1 MKPQLFVLSAL
12 VALASAGVVDLN
24 LKRSVEFSRVTE
36 AIIEFPQVMD
46 QIKGNVALQSLS
58 GDAKVSALVASLRG
72 LTSAAQAP
80 LVAVAKSLGLTVE
93 QYWVSNVIL
102 VKGLTLEKLSQLTST
117 PGDFLIRAQGTDYI
131 TDPITGEEVVTLQNP
146 QWGVAKI
153 RANLVW
159 SITQGEGVVVGIFDS
174 GVNLGHEALSA
185 GYAGAWLDPHHNEA
199 APTDVLGHG
208 SHVAGTVLGRANG
221 IGVAPGAQWTACR
234 GFNHTGNTTEALLLQ
249 CGEFFLTSTPRP
261 NVVCNS
267 WGGPQ
272 ANPFFRPAVEAW
284 RQAGIIPVFA
294 MGNSGRFCR
303 TVSASANMP
312 EVIAVGATND
322 VDGMGIYS
330 SRGPTSTGL
339 NKPEVSAP
347 GTNVI
352 SCGTGA
358 SNYVTNTGT
367 SMATPHVA
375 GSVALLLSANPTW
388 GSAKLGAE
396 CSNSNEFEHSAP
408 SFADYS
414 LLGSSG
420 CGKTTLLSCIVGI
433 RKLNSGE
440 ITVFGGEP
448 GSRESGIPGK
458 RVGFMPQENSLYNDF
473 N

>member
-208 SHVAGTVLGRANG
+208 SHVAGTV
-221 IGVAPGAQWTACR
+221 
-234 GFNHTGNTTEALLLQ
+234 
-249 CGEFFLTSTPRP
+249 S
-261 NVVCNS
+261 
-267 WGGPQ
+267 
-272 ANPFFRPAVEAW
+272 
-284 RQAGIIPVFA
+284 
-294 MGNSGRFCR
+294 
-303 TVSASANMP
+303 
-312 EVIAVGATND
+312 
-322 VDGMGIYS
+322 
-330 SRGPTSTGL
+330 
-339 NKPEVSAP
+339 
-347 GTNVI
+347 
-352 SCGTGA
+352 
-358 SNYVTNTGT
+358 
-367 SMATPHVA
+367 
-375 GSVALLLSANPTW
+375 
-388 GSAKLGAE
+388 
-396 CSNSNEFEHSAP
+396 
-408 SFADYS
+408 
-414 LLGSSG
+414 
-420 CGKTTLLSCIVGI
+420 
-433 RKLNSGE
+433 
-440 ITVFGGEP
+440 
-448 GSRESGIPGK
+448 
-458 RVGFMPQENSLYNDF
+458 
-473 N
+473 